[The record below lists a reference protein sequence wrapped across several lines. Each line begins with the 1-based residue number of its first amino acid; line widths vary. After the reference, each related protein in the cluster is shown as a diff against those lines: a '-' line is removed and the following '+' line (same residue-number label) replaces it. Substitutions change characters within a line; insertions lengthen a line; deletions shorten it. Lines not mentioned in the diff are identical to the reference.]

1 MPLSVTI
8 PEQEYYDPVANE
20 FIYTKETKLVLEHSL
35 VSLSKWESKWHK
47 PFIRTEKTVEELQDY
62 VRCMT
67 INSGTVDP
75 NVYRTIPQ
83 IVMNR
88 IIDYI
93 NDPMTATTFRDDKRG
108 NPRQIMTAEVIY
120 DLMRKYGIWKE
131 CEKWHLSRLI
141 TLIRVAVETET
152 PKKKR
157 SRREIMAENRLLNE
171 QRRKA
176 RNSRG

>member
-1 MPLSVTI
+1 MPLPITV
-8 PEQEYYDPVANE
+8 PAQEYYDPINNE

-47 PFIRTEKTVEELQDY
+47 PFIKTDKTVEEMQDY

-67 INSGTVDP
+67 INQGAVDE
-75 NVYRTIPQ
+75 NVYRAIPSN
-83 IVMNR
+83 VMNQ
-88 IIDYI
+88 IIEYI

-108 NPRQIMTAEVIY
+108 NSRQIMTAEVIY

-141 TLIRVAVETET
+141 TLIRVAVETES

-157 SRREIMAENRLLNE
+157 SKREIMAENRLLNE
-171 QRRKA
+171 QRRRA
-176 RNSRG
+176 RHSRG

>member
-1 MPLSVTI
+1 MPLSVAI
-8 PEQEYYDPVANE
+8 PAQEYYDPVKNE

-47 PFIRTEKTVEELQDY
+47 PFIRSEKTSEEMTDY

-67 INSGTVDP
+67 INSASIDP
-75 NVYRTIPQ
+75 NVYRAIPN
-83 IVMNR
+83 IVMQR
-88 IIDYI
+88 ITEYI

-108 NPRQIMTAEVIY
+108 NSRQIMTSEIIY
-120 DLMRKYGIWKE
+120 DLMRKYGIWKD

-141 TLIRVAVETET
+141 AQIRVAVESEA

-157 SRREIMAENRLLNE
+157 SKREIMAENRLLNE
-171 QRRKA
+171 QRRRA
-176 RNSRG
+176 MNSRG